1 MYSARILASFV
12 GMSIIAHFLMQD
24 RHTYHIR
31 LLIPFFV
38 IIVMCMAGALLNN
51 HIFILYLPCFIS
63 ISLLASFSYSLIYP
77 PNTIELFARM
87 FVAGLSSEEMLHCRR
102 VTLIWMSF
110 FLLNGIAAFYTACC
124 TSLGIWSLY
133 NGLIA
138 YMVMG
143 MLFVV
148 EVSYRYW
155 RFRRYVGLPT
165 DVIFKKLFP
174 PKA

>member
-1 MYSARILASFV
+1 M
-12 GMSIIAHFLMQD
+12 
-24 RHTYHIR
+24 
-31 LLIPFFV
+31 
-38 IIVMCMAGALLNN
+38 
-51 HIFILYLPCFIS
+51 
-63 ISLLASFSYSLIYP
+63 
-77 PNTIELFARM
+77 FARM
-87 FVAGLSSEEMLHCRR
+87 FVTDLSSEEMLYCRR
-102 VTLIWMSF
+102 VTLIWAGF

-124 TSLGIWSLY
+124 TALGIWSLY
-133 NGLIA
+133 NGLIV

-143 MLFVV
+143 LLFVG